1 MLFNSLFKLMIYVNL
16 LFNLLLIVNYEKV
29 IVIFKYRFIK
39 Y

>member
-29 IVIFKYRFIK
+29 IVIFKYRLIK
-39 Y
+39 N

>member
-16 LFNLLLIVNYEKV
+16 FFNLLLIVNYEKV

-39 Y
+39 N

>member
-29 IVIFKYRFIK
+29 KEIFKYRFIK
-39 Y
+39 N

>member
-29 IVIFKYRFIK
+29 IVLFKYRFIK
-39 Y
+39 N

>member
-29 IVIFKYRFIK
+29 IEIFKCRFIK
-39 Y
+39 N

>member
-29 IVIFKYRFIK
+29 VVIFKYRFIK
-39 Y
+39 N

>member
-39 Y
+39 N

>member
-29 IVIFKYRFIK
+29 KEIFKYRLIK
-39 Y
+39 N